1 MTTSAYEYNYQ
12 DCEKIDGRQVN
23 AYIEASL
30 NVENPVELDISTTWG
45 DSKVDLTDAVK
56 AAETVTSLEL
66 VPADNPTAIQ
76 FNREDGGV
84 DCISGD
90 DLSRIISLTKL
101 KDIDQTTPP
110 VDGDVYVYDGAT
122 NTFKTYSLSAITSDL
137 ATLLQTIQNLQNT
150 IGTLTTRVENLETN
164 MQNIN
169 NRLTPPA
176 NTPDD
181 VSVVFGNI
189 NLYGDSTGADL
200 KTSGLYTHDTTVDKT
215 NDIFME

>member
-101 KDIDQTTPP
+101 KDSFIKFISSSNSSFF
-110 VDGDVYVYDGAT
+110 T
-122 NTFKTYSLSAITSDL
+122 NLIPISFIFLPLSY
-137 ATLLQTIQNLQNT
+137 
-150 IGTLTTRVENLETN
+150 
-164 MQNIN
+164 
-169 NRLTPPA
+169 
-176 NTPDD
+176 
-181 VSVVFGNI
+181 I
-189 NLYGDSTGADL
+189 NLY
-200 KTSGLYTHDTTVDKT
+200 LYYT
-215 NDIFME
+215 